1 MVHKENNMIA
11 VENIS
16 KCFDTV
22 QALTNVSF
30 SIESGVL
37 CGLVGPNGAGK
48 STLFKILMGLLELD
62 SGRIRIANETINFG
76 ETTYKSKIGYAPEAP
91 ILYDY
96 LTGIEFLHFI
106 AAAKRINENLK
117 QSEIKKWIDFFDL
130 SSKAG
135 ELIKNYS
142 HGMRRKMSLCAAL
155 IGSPD
160 ILLLDEATNGL
171 DPESSFKFK
180 NYLKTYCEN
189 GGAVLFSS
197 HIIETVEHLCDRII
211 ILHQGKIRRELNRD
225 DWEGLR
231 EQDSSLEQL
240 FISLVQERS

>member
-1 MVHKENNMIA
+1 MIT
-11 VENIS
+11 VENINKS
-16 KCFDTV
+16 FGAV
-22 QALTNVSF
+22 QALNNVSF
-30 SIESGVL
+30 SIETGTL

-48 STLFKILMGLLELD
+48 STLFKLVMGLLELD
-62 SGRIRIANETINFG
+62 SGRIKIADETIHFG
-76 ETTYKSKIGYAPEAP
+76 DTTYKRKIGYAPEIP

-96 LTGIEFLHFI
+96 LTGAEFLHFV
-106 AAAKRINENLK
+106 AAAKRITKEIQENE
-117 QSEIKKWIDFFDL
+117 IHKWMNFFDL

-142 HGMRRKMSLCAAL
+142 HGMRRKISLCATL
-155 IGSPD
+155 IGFPD

-180 NYLKTYCEN
+180 EFLKAFCRN

-211 ILHQGKIRRELNRD
+211 ILHQGKLRKELDREE
-225 DWEGLR
+225 WEGLR
-231 EQDSSLEQL
+231 EQGSSLEQL
-240 FISLVQERS
+240 FISLVRVDS

>member
-1 MVHKENNMIA
+1 MII
-11 VENIS
+11 VEDINKS
-16 KCFDTV
+16 FETV
-22 QALTNVSF
+22 QTLNNVSF
-30 SIESGVL
+30 SIDSGEL

-48 STLFKILMGLLELD
+48 STLFKILVGLLELD
-62 SGRIRIANETINFG
+62 SGKIKIAGETINFG
-76 ETTYKSKIGYAPEAP
+76 DTSYKSQIGYAPEAP

-96 LTGIEFLHFI
+96 LTGIEFLYFV

-117 QSEIKKWIDFFDL
+117 KNEIKKWIDFFDL
-130 SSKAG
+130 SSKTG

-155 IGSPD
+155 IGSPN

-180 NYLKTYCEN
+180 NHLKTYCQN
-189 GGAVLFSS
+189 GGTILFSS

-211 ILHQGKIRRELNRD
+211 ILHQGKIRRKLDQNE
-225 DWEGLR
+225 WEGLR
-231 EQDSSLEQL
+231 KQDSSLEQL
-240 FISLVQERS
+240 FISLVQECD

>member
-1 MVHKENNMIA
+1 MIV
-11 VENIS
+11 VENIRKS
-16 KCFDTV
+16 FDTV

-30 SIESGVL
+30 SIETGVL

-48 STLFKILMGLLELD
+48 STLFKLLMGLLELD
-62 SGRIRIANETINFG
+62 SGRIKIANETINFG
-76 ETTYKSKIGYAPEAP
+76 ETSYKAKIGYAPEAP

-96 LTGIEFLHFI
+96 LTGIEFLHFV
-106 AAAKRINENLK
+106 AAAKRIKENLK

-130 SSKAG
+130 FSKAG

-155 IGSPD
+155 IGTPN
-160 ILLLDEATNGL
+160 LLFLDEATNGL

-180 NYLKTYCEN
+180 NYLKTYCKN
-189 GGAVLFSS
+189 GGTVLFSS

-211 ILHQGKIRRELNRD
+211 ILHQGKIRRELDRD

-231 EQDSSLEQL
+231 EQGSSLEQL
-240 FISLVQERS
+240 FISLVRGGS

>member
-1 MVHKENNMIA
+1 MIT
-11 VENIS
+11 VKSIS
-16 KCFDTV
+16 KSYGTV
-22 QALTNVSF
+22 QALNDISF
-30 SIESGVL
+30 ALATGSL

-48 STLFKILMGLLELD
+48 STLFKLLMGLLEAD
-62 SGRIRIANETINFG
+62 TGEIRIFDETIRFG
-76 ETTYKSKIGYAPEAP
+76 ETAYKNKIGYAPENP

-96 LTGIEFLHFI
+96 LTGLEFLHFI
-106 AAAKRINENLK
+106 ASARRILEAIRRD
-117 QSEIKKWIDFFDL
+117 EIQRWIEFFNL

-155 IGSPD
+155 IGTPE

-180 NYLKTYCEN
+180 EYLKEFCNN
-189 GGAVLFSS
+189 GGTVLFSS

-225 DWEGLR
+225 EWQGLR
-231 EQDSSLEQL
+231 EQGSSLEQL
-240 FISLVQERS
+240 FIALVQIDS